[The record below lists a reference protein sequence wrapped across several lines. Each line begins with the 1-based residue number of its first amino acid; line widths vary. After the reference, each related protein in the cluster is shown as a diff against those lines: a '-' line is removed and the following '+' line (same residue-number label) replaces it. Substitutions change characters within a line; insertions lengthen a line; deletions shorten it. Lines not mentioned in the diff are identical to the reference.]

1 METYPVCAR
10 KWYCERLDEIGTE
23 SPLIVPVHDGV
34 RSNGISRPMKKA
46 LRGSDGMKVKP
57 TNEEKGSVTGAVTE
71 YLESNETTLNHAAE
85 FSVKP
90 IIVGGDDLVVCTYL
104 VMEQVTSVGPY
115 QYAST
120 TSQQDEVSLGANLEP
135 EMRDDRIKR
144 AHCGQNLK

>member
-1 METYPVCAR
+1 METYPVRAR

-46 LRGSDGMKVKP
+46 LGGSDGMKVKP

-90 IIVGGDDLVVCTYL
+90 IIVEGYDLVVCTDL